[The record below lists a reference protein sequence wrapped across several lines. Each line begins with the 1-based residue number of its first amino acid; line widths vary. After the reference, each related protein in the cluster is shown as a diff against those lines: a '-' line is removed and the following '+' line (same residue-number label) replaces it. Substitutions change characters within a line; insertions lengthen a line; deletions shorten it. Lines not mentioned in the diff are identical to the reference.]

1 MKHEQPQT
9 SAHRPVADLAEI
21 ASASADAIF
30 RLARELRQEWRRE
43 RYSRLRAD

>member
-1 MKHEQPQT
+1 MKHEQT
-9 SAHRPVADLAEI
+9 RTTAHRPVAELAELT
-21 ASASADAIF
+21 SASADAIF